1 MKNIIKIIISIA
13 LSLLILVGV
22 VLSILNI
29 VDIYTLD
36 EVFENLLKS
45 FYIILTITIGLS
57 LISFITSIFNK

>member
-57 LISFITSIFNK
+57 LISFVTSIFNK